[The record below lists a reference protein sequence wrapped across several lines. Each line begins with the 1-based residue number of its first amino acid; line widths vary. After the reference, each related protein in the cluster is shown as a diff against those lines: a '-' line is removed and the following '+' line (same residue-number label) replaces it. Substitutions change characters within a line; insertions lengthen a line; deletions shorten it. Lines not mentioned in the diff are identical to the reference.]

1 MHPDY
6 TWYVVAMVVYES
18 LWGNTAAVARA
29 IADSIGPGTR
39 VGSTQEITPE
49 DAASASLLIVGS
61 PVHAMN
67 LPTARSLESVGTR
80 QIGPGQIAADVD
92 HPLMRDWVAELPY
105 SDAPAAAFDTRISGL
120 IGRGGVSALERLL
133 KARGRRLIDRGAG
146 FVVINRREIHET
158 ASMLREG
165 ELARAA
171 EWGARL
177 ATLP

>member
-1 MHPDY
+1 
-6 TWYVVAMVVYES
+6 MVVYES

-39 VGSTQEITPE
+39 VGSTGEITPE
-49 DAASASLLIVGS
+49 EAASASLLVVGS

-80 QIGPGQIAADVD
+80 QIGPGQIPADVD

-133 KARGRRLIDRGAG
+133 KARGRRLIDKGAG
-146 FVVINRREIHET
+146 FVVINRREIHEA

-165 ELARAA
+165 ELARASA
-171 EWGARL
+171 WGARL
-177 ATLP
+177 VTLP

>member
-1 MHPDY
+1 
-6 TWYVVAMVVYES
+6 MVVYES

-39 VGSTQEITPE
+39 VGSTGEITPE
-49 DAASASLLIVGS
+49 EAASASLLVVGS

-80 QIGPGQIAADVD
+80 QIGPGQIPADVY

-133 KARGRRLIDRGAG
+133 KARGRRLIDKGAG

-165 ELARAA
+165 ELARASA
-171 EWGARL
+171 WGARL
-177 ATLP
+177 VTLP